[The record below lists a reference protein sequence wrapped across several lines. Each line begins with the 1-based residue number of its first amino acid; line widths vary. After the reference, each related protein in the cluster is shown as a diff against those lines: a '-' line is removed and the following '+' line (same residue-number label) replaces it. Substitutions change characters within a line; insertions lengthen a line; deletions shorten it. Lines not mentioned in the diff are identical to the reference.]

1 MAELEALK
9 NVLPDIT
16 KLGATLVVIS
26 PQVQRTARESEDQ
39 QPLPMEHLHDRGNT
53 VAGRYGLVFTVPEDL
68 QGVYRGFGLDLAKA
82 NGDDSWTLPMP
93 ARFVVDR
100 AGVIRSRD
108 VDPDYTR
115 RAEPSET
122 IAVLQSLA
130 R

>member
-1 MAELEALK
+1 MAELEALQ

-26 PQVQRTARESEDQ
+26 PQVQRTARESEGQ
-39 QPLPMEHLHDRGNT
+39 QPLRMEHLHDRGNT

>member
-1 MAELEALK
+1 VAELEALK
-9 NVLPDIT
+9 TVLPDIT
-16 KLGATLVVIS
+16 TLGATLVVIS
-26 PQVQRTARESEDQ
+26 PQVQRTARESENQ
-39 QPLPMEHLHDRGNT
+39 QPRRMEHLHDRGNT

-68 QGVYRGFGLDLAKA
+68 QAVYRGLGLDLAKA

-115 RAEPSET
+115 RAEPSQT
-122 IAVLQSLA
+122 IAVLQALV

>member
-1 MAELEALK
+1 MAELEALQ
-9 NVLPDIT
+9 NILPDIT

-39 QPLPMEHLHDRGNT
+39 QPLRMEHLHDRGNT

>member
-1 MAELEALK
+1 MAELEALQ

-26 PQVQRTARESEDQ
+26 PQVQRTAGESEDQ
-39 QPLPMEHLHDRGNT
+39 QPLRMEHLHDLGNT

-93 ARFVVDR
+93 ARFVLDR

>member
-1 MAELEALK
+1 VAELDALK

-26 PQVQRTARESEDQ
+26 PQVQRTARESDDQ

-53 VAGRYGLVFTVPEDL
+53 VAARYGLVFTVPKEL

-115 RAEPSET
+115 RTEPSET
-122 IAVLQSLA
+122 ITVLQALA